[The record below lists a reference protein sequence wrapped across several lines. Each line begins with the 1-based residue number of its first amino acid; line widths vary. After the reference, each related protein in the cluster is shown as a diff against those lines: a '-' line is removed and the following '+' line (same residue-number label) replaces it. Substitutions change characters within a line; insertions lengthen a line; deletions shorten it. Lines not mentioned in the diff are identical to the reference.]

1 MSKKNT
7 RFLIWSC
14 FILISLFIVDRFI
27 GKIGDYSMT
36 RLPNYSGQLAKCN
49 FNMNR
54 LKTDIVLLGSSRCSH
69 HYVTMMLQD
78 SINNYV
84 GGGTYSLY
92 NGGIEGR
99 YVNYNCCT
107 AESIME
113 RFSPRMIIFEVSESE
128 LTRLYN
134 LSDMDLLLPL
144 YTANR
149 YVKQYMDAL
158 GWKKKVKCE
167 SNLYR
172 YNQILLRIASSFFAS
187 ADSTGYEPLYKEMTV
202 IPEFHA
208 EASTHDLND
217 YSTNNLSRVMEKAQE
232 KGIQMIVVS
241 SPRFMPSSD
250 NRRLADFCAKYEVPY
265 IDLYNLELFNS
276 HPEYFQD
283 QGHLNDKGAH
293 IYSSIFFEHLKPYLY
308 KFN

>member
-1 MSKKNT
+1 M
-7 RFLIWSC
+7 W
-14 FILISLFIVDRFI
+14 
-27 GKIGDYSMT
+27 
-36 RLPNYSGQLAKCN
+36 
-49 FNMNR
+49 
-54 LKTDIVLLGSSRCSH
+54 
-69 HYVTMMLQD
+69 
-78 SINNYV
+78 

-92 NGGIEGR
+92 NGGIDGR

-113 RFSPRMIIFEVSESE
+113 RYSPRMIIFEVSESE
-128 LTRLYN
+128 LTGTDV
-134 LSDMDLLLPL
+134 LSEMDLIFPL
-144 YTANR
+144 YTTNR
-149 YVKQYMDAL
+149 YVKQYVDAL
-158 GWKKKVKCE
+158 GWKQKIKCA

-172 YNQILLRIASSFFAS
+172 YNDIMLRIASSFFAS

-241 SPRFMPSSD
+241 SPRFRPSND
-250 NRRLADFCAKYEVPY
+250 NRRLADLCAKYEVPY

-283 QGHLNDKGAH
+283 QGHINDKGAH
-293 IYSSIFFEHLKPYLY
+293 IYTSIFFEHLKPYLY
-308 KFN
+308 KYN